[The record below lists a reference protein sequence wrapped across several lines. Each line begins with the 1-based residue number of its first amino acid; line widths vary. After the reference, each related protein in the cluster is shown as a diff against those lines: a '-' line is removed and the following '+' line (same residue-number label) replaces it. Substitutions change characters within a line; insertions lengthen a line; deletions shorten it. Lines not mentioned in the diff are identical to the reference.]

1 MQNCEKSI
9 LVAYIN
15 INNIN
20 RSKGIEM
27 IHQMKCYLED
37 AFINRKEIDDDSV
50 IILVI
55 PSDKTEIQLLN
66 AKYPDYKTIVET
78 SEKIIKDYLDKCK

>member
-27 IHQMKCYLED
+27 IHQMKHYLED
-37 AFINRKEIDDDSV
+37 AFINKKEIDDDSV
-50 IILVI
+50 IILTI

-66 AKYPDYKTIVET
+66 TRHPDYKTIIET
-78 SEKIIKDYLDKCK
+78 SEKIMKDYLDECK